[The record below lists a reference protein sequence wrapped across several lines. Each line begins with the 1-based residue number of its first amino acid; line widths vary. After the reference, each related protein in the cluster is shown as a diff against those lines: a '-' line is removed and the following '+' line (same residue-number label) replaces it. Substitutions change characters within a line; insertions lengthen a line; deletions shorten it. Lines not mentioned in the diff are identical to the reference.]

1 MEIYETEEE
10 QVAALKDWW
19 KANGSSIISGVV
31 VAVIIVGGWNF
42 WKSYQQDKM
51 LQASIIYEQLL
62 TANKEK
68 TTDSIDKIT
77 TDKIAEKLKTNYAS
91 TAYGAYALLFQAKE
105 KVEENELAAARALL
119 EQAIASSADDEL
131 KHVAR
136 ARLVR
141 VLLAEGKYEQ
151 GLQLIANI
159 NQAKLG
165 GFEGIYEELKG
176 DLYVAM
182 SRIGEAR
189 TAYQSSLSAG
199 KSSPLLQFKLD
210 DLTAADDSNKG

>member
-19 KANGSSIISGVV
+19 KANGTSVISGI
-31 VAVIIVGGWNF
+31 VAAIIIVGGWNF
-42 WKSYQQDKM
+42 WKNYQQDKM
-51 LQASIIYEQLL
+51 LQASTVYEQLL
-62 TANKEK
+62 KANTAKS
-68 TTDSIDKIT
+68 TDSIDKI
-77 TDKIAEKLKTNYAS
+77 AEKIKVNYAG
-91 TAYGAYALLFQAKE
+91 TAYGAYALLFQAKAKFE
-105 KVEENELAAARALL
+105 QNELAAAGALL
-119 EQAIASSADDEL
+119 QQVIESSSDDEL

-141 VLLAEGKYEQ
+141 VLLAEEKYEQ
-151 GLQLIANI
+151 GLQIIANV

-189 TAYQSSLSAG
+189 TAYQAALTAG

-210 DLTAADDSNKG
+210 DLTAADESN

>member
-10 QVAALKDWW
+10 QVAAIKDWW
-19 KANGSSIISGVV
+19 KINGTSIISGI
-31 VAVIIVGGWNF
+31 VAAIVIVGGWNF
-42 WKSYQQDKM
+42 WQNYQQDKM
-51 LQASIIYEQLL
+51 LQASTVYEQLL
-62 TANKEK
+62 KANKEQAVE
-68 TTDSIDKIT
+68 SVDKS
-77 TDKIAEKLKTNYAS
+77 AEQLKVNYAG
-91 TAYGAYALLFQAKE
+91 TAYGAYALLFQAKA
-105 KVEENELAAARALL
+105 KVEANDLAAASALL
-119 EQAIASSADDEL
+119 QQAIDTSSDDEL

-136 ARLVR
+136 GRLVR
-141 VLLAEGKYEQ
+141 VLLADGQYEQ
-151 GLQLIANI
+151 GLQIIANVD
-159 NQAKLG
+159 QANLG

-189 TAYQSSLSAG
+189 TAYQAALTAG